1 MIDFELTDTQK
12 ELVEVAKRFATQVV
26 RPAETLL
33 DQMSD
38 VESTFK
44 SKVFK
49 DVMRQ
54 AYELGFHKMTI
65 AEKFGG
71 MGLDPITV
79 GLVWEEIASKG
90 PGIASTL
97 ISAGTVPGVITFI
110 AGNNQALI
118 DEFVTP
124 YCDDT
129 TGEHV
134 TAWGSSEPNLGSDGC
149 NYYDTKI
156 RHLTTATRTLEGYEL
171 SGSKSDFVSNGG
183 IAKNYLM
190 FACLNPA
197 LGIRG
202 SGVFIVPRNYA
213 GVATGRVL
221 DKVGLRALNQSAVFM
236 EKVAVPE
243 KFMIFPPG
251 DGYIMLHN
259 AIHTVGNVGVGYL
272 ALGIMRAAYEDAL
285 AYSKERVQ
293 GGKTIFNQQL
303 VAKQL
308 FDAYSVIEATRCLLL
323 KASWK
328 SKQMFPGDLGL
339 SIAAKVFSTTQAL
352 SVTTKMQEV
361 LGGYGVS
368 KEYRL
373 EKYVRDSTLLQV
385 MDGANGIL
393 SLKGA
398 ALL

>member
-1 MIDFELTDTQK
+1 MIDFELTEIQK
-12 ELVEVAKRFATQVV
+12 EFVESAKRFATNVV
-26 RPAETLL
+26 LPAEIAL

-38 VESTFK
+38 VSTMFK
-44 SKVFK
+44 SEAFK
-49 DVMRQ
+49 NVMRQ
-54 AYELGFHKMTI
+54 AFELGFHKMTL
-65 AEKFGG
+65 AEKYGG
-71 MGLDPITV
+71 LGLDPITV

-97 ISAGTVPGVITFI
+97 ISASTVPAVITFI
-110 AGNNQALI
+110 AANNQDLI
-118 DEFVTP
+118 DEFVIP
-124 YCDDT
+124 YCNDT

-134 TAWGSSEPNLGSDGC
+134 TAWGSSEPNVGSDGC

-156 RHLTTATRTLEGYEL
+156 KHQTTATRTINGYEL
-171 SGSKSDFVSNGG
+171 SGTKSDFISNGG

-202 SGVFIVPRNYA
+202 SGVFIVPGNYP
-213 GVATGRVL
+213 GVSTGRVL
-221 DKVGLRALNQSAVFM
+221 DKIGLRALNQSAVFM
-236 EKVAVPE
+236 EKVALPE

-251 DGYIMLHN
+251 DAYVMLHN
-259 AIHTVGNVGVGYL
+259 AIHTIGNVGVGYL

-285 AYSKERVQ
+285 AYSKERIQ
-293 GGKTIFNQQL
+293 GGKPIFNQQL
-303 VAKQL
+303 IAKNL
-308 FDAYSVIEATRCLLL
+308 FDAYQVIEATRCLLL

-328 SKQMFPGDLGL
+328 SKQMFPGDLRL

-352 SVTTKMQEV
+352 NVTTKMQEV
-361 LGGYGVS
+361 LGGYGIS

-373 EKYVRDSTLLQV
+373 EKYIRDATLLQV

-393 SLKGA
+393 TLKGA